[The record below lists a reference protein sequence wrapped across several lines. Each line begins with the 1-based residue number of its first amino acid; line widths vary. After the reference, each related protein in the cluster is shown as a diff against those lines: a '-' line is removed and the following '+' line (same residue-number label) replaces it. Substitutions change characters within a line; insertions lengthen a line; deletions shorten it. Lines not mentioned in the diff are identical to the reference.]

1 MVNAWVLPI
10 AMLVLVYAFVGALLA
25 LFWVITRLAHRPAR
39 RYWQLPLRTWSILTT
54 GFIMLAICV
63 LIFTGAVYVSF
74 LPAQTF
80 SVMLTVLLVLGSMG
94 VGLSCAV
101 LILWLALVL
110 RAQRRTP
117 PLEVLFGRDRKKT
130 KWAIVCITLCPIFV
144 FGQMAQI
151 NFYHSWP
158 FGILVA
164 VPSTLYM
171 LCVASLIAHSSE
183 ELLTSA
189 TQSSNI

>member
-1 MVNAWVLPI
+1 
-10 AMLVLVYAFVGALLA
+10 
-25 LFWVITRLAHRPAR
+25 
-39 RYWQLPLRTWSILTT
+39 
-54 GFIMLAICV
+54 
-63 LIFTGAVYVSF
+63 
-74 LPAQTF
+74 
-80 SVMLTVLLVLGSMG
+80 
-94 VGLSCAV
+94 
-101 LILWLALVL
+101 
-110 RAQRRTP
+110 
-117 PLEVLFGRDRKKT
+117 
-130 KWAIVCITLCPIFV
+130 V
-144 FGQMAQI
+144 FGQMSQI